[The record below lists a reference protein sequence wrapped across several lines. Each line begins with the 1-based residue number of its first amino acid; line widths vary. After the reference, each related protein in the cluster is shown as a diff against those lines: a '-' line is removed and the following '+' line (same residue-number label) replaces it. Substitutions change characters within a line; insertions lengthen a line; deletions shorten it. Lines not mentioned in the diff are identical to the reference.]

1 LFCLILYRYAQNG
14 FKQWEFVLGYPNQE
28 DINYRPVIEA
38 IEDDQGIM
46 WGDLSK
52 SKHFYLDLNVSF

>member
-1 LFCLILYRYAQNG
+1 M
-14 FKQWEFVLGYPNQE
+14 LGYPNQG

-38 IEDDQGIM
+38 IKDDQGIM